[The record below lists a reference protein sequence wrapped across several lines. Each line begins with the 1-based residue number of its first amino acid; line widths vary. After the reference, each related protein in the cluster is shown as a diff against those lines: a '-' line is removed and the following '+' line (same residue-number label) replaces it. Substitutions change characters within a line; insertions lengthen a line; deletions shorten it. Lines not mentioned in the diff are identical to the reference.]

1 MNALRSSLWIA
12 GLVPA
17 LTIAAAPE
25 SEKPRELA
33 PEASIPFVHHGSIR
47 DWQAD
52 ARKGVWIQDQRR
64 QWYYASFN
72 APCHGLDFALTIG
85 FDAGTMGILDRFGYI
100 VVPDNDRCPIKSLV
114 RSENPPPAK
123 KKKDQAKPTAA
134 S

>member
-12 GLVPA
+12 ALVPA
-17 LTIAAAPE
+17 WVMAAAPE

-33 PEASIPFVHHGSIR
+33 PEASIPFVQHGGIH

-52 ARKGVWIQDQRR
+52 DRKGVWIQDRRR

-72 APCHGLDFALTIG
+72 APCLGLDFALTIG
-85 FDAGTMGILDRFGYI
+85 FDAGTMGVLDRFGYI
-100 VVPDNDRCPIKSLV
+100 IVPEHDRCPIKSLT

-123 KKKDQAKPTAA
+123 KKKAPKPAEMT
-134 S
+134 